1 MIDYYMELINKPK
14 YMLSTSEQLFVDV
27 FPLIIITLIAIIFI
41 VIGCVI
47 EAIKKK

>member
-14 YMLSTSEQLFVDV
+14 YMLSTSEQLFVDI
-27 FPLIIITLIAIIFI
+27 FPLIIIAVIGIIFI
-41 VIGCVI
+41 IIGCII

>member
-27 FPLIIITLIAIIFI
+27 FPLIVLVLIGIVFII
-41 VIGCVI
+41 IGCVI
-47 EAIKKK
+47 ETFKKK